1 MYIYP
6 LQFLFMKKQTKFA
19 RNSLNC
25 FFYYNKMI
33 TRVDNIEYCKLNELE
48 DHLEDY
54 DSVVLYLQCYN
65 NINDSKDIYEFRT
78 DRSKIYVAS
87 KTVVKMVIHDINSM
101 NVNELIED
109 TINEL
114 NTRLKFIYF
123 CEF

>member
-1 MYIYP
+1 
-6 LQFLFMKKQTKFA
+6 
-19 RNSLNC
+19 
-25 FFYYNKMI
+25 MI
-33 TRVDNIEYCKLNELE
+33 TRVDNIEYCKLNKLQ
-48 DHLEDY
+48 DNIADY

-101 NVNELIED
+101 NVNDLIED

>member
-1 MYIYP
+1 
-6 LQFLFMKKQTKFA
+6 
-19 RNSLNC
+19 
-25 FFYYNKMI
+25 MI
-33 TRVDNIEYCKLNELE
+33 TRVDNIEYCKLNELQ
-48 DHLEDY
+48 DNIADY

-87 KTVVKMVIHDINSM
+87 KTVVKMIIHDINSM
-101 NVNELIED
+101 NVNDLIED